1 MPKEA
6 LAQQSFQAPYTA
18 STFNKLL
25 VITAKPG
32 NRRHSHSKQPEVRLA
47 RTISRPR
54 YGYLKT
60 TVRACSHGTG
70 LHNYVSF
77 MHNFDLNSE
86 WYFSCQPNQCG
97 CRSSTRGGHSVKT
110 ITHSQQV
117 LGHMGQDDLATVA
130 THYIQ
135 RLLPYIANQR
145 CRPNASYASLGQFP
159 LTEPYLATK
168 CCSQPSVPTIGNPTH
183 GGGVPTI
190 TPCGS
195 EGTRVSP
202 NEPPRG
208 VSPNEIPY
216 GVSTHGSQ
224 PLPSRLPMD
233 LAQSTTLPKRTN
245 LLPELNDIRL
255 QLDRDPNQQRPPRLQ
270 DSTVQPVH
278 ISTTSDTTL
287 THVLELSLIHI

>member
-1 MPKEA
+1 
-6 LAQQSFQAPYTA
+6 
-18 STFNKLL
+18 
-25 VITAKPG
+25 
-32 NRRHSHSKQPEVRLA
+32 
-47 RTISRPR
+47 
-54 YGYLKT
+54 
-60 TVRACSHGTG
+60 
-70 LHNYVSF
+70 
-77 MHNFDLNSE
+77 
-86 WYFSCQPNQCG
+86 
-97 CRSSTRGGHSVKT
+97 
-110 ITHSQQV
+110 
-117 LGHMGQDDLATVA
+117 MGQDDLATVA

-168 CCSQPSVPTIGNPTH
+168 RCSQPSVPTIGNPTH

-202 NEPPRG
+202 KD
-208 VSPNEIPY
+208 EIPF

-233 LAQSTTLPKRTN
+233 LAQSTTMPKMTN
-245 LLPELNDIRL
+245 IRPELNDIRL

-278 ISTTSDTTL
+278 ISTTNDTTL
-287 THVLELSLIHI
+287 THVLESGSTLSLIHI